1 MLSRILLALILT
13 LTLVVSASSKN
24 IPLRTDP
31 ALQQGALSLKTKDY
45 RGAWNALR
53 SAPDSP
59 EKSFMAGIAALRLEQ
74 WTDASELLGRA
85 ARDLPLLADY
95 ALIGEAEA
103 FKATARYDEALKAVN
118 ALITAWPES
127 LVLRR
132 ARLLRAD
139 ILFVRN
145 DFREALTAYVG
156 FVESYPSGSDSLTA
170 TYQAALCREGLGDDA
185 HAAQDFR
192 NLWLTYPASPVAK
205 PAEES
210 LNRLARRGIVVAPYS
225 PEELFRRG
233 TTLYNLGRYEPA
245 RQAFEA
251 IPLQDQPADF
261 ATKVTF
267 KTAQSLFKT
276 RHYKDAARIFASLLD
291 HELKPA
297 LAADIRFW
305 LARTLDKCGREEEA
319 VATYLAISSA
329 SPPCEL
335 ADDALLEAAFV
346 RKFQGQYR
354 EQGHLLEKL
363 ITTTSDPGL
372 ARRATWEAA
381 WAHYNQGDFK
391 GAAESF
397 KALLPAADYRERAL
411 YWYGRAL
418 EGTGDNEGA
427 RLAFDSL
434 AEENPVSF
442 YGSEVRKKYGLGG
455 ESPTLTPDLAQCL
468 PLPAGYERIKTL
480 ISFGLTDEARKE
492 IAVARKKGNAKKKNL
507 LGLARLCLEMDDYA
521 YAAAIL
527 RTDTPRRITSD
538 TLVQWGLI
546 YPRAFRDAV
555 TAPAASLGVP
565 EELVFSLM
573 KAESSF
579 SPRAVS
585 PVGAVG
591 LMQLMPATARA
602 LADKGGHNGIAA
614 RLTEPA
620 FNISLGIRHLR
631 SLLTQYNGNIVSA
644 VAAYNAGSRTVDR
657 WRKSLTYRSEDEFIE
672 NIPYYE
678 TREYVKK
685 VLAGAELY
693 RRLYRPTA
701 SPVSPPTAPAAGAGR
716 APNDFAAAARGGGAR
731 LPPAD

>member
-1 MLSRILLALILT
+1 MLSRILLSLVLT
-13 LTLVVSASSKN
+13 LTLVVSASSKSLPP
-24 IPLRTDP
+24 ITDP
-31 ALQQGALSLKTKDY
+31 ALQKGALSLKTKDY
-45 RGAWNALR
+45 RGAWDTLQ

-74 WTDASELLGRA
+74 WADASELLGRA

-95 ALIGEAEA
+95 ALLGEAEA
-103 FKATARYDEALKAVN
+103 LKATDRYYEALKAAN
-118 ALITAWPES
+118 ALIAAWPDS
-127 LVLRR
+127 PLLRR
-132 ARLLRAD
+132 ARLLRGD
-139 ILFVRN
+139 ILFARN

-170 TYQAALCREGLGDDA
+170 TYQATLCREGLGDDA
-185 HAAQDFR
+185 RAAQDFR
-192 NLWLTYPASPVAK
+192 NLWLNYPASPVAK
-205 PAEES
+205 QSEES
-210 LNRLARRGIVVAPYS
+210 LNRLARKGIVVAPYS

-251 IPLQDQPADF
+251 IPLQGQPADF
-261 ATKVTF
+261 VTKITF

-276 RHYKDAARIFASLLD
+276 RHYKDAARIFASILD

-319 VATYLAISSA
+319 VAAYLAISGT

-335 ADDALLEAAFV
+335 ADDALLEAAFI
-346 RKFQGQYR
+346 RKFQGQYQ
-354 EQGHLLEKL
+354 EQGRLLEKL

-372 ARRATWEAA
+372 TRRATWEAA
-381 WAHYNQGDFK
+381 WARYNQGDFK
-391 GAAESF
+391 GAAEGF

-418 EGTGDNEGA
+418 EGTGDSEGA
-427 RLAFDSL
+427 RLVFATL
-434 AEENPVSF
+434 TEENPVSF
-442 YGSEVRKKYGLGG
+442 YGSEVRKKYGMGG
-455 ESPTLTPDLAQCL
+455 ESPPLAPDLAQCL
-468 PLPAGYERIKTL
+468 PIPTGYERIKTL
-480 ISFGLTDEARKE
+480 ISFGLNDEARKE
-492 IAVARKKGNAKKKNL
+492 LAAARKKGNARKRNL

-521 YAAAIL
+521 YAAALL
-527 RTDTPRRITSD
+527 RTETPRRITSD
-538 TLVQWGLI
+538 TLVQWGLL

-602 LADKGGHNGIAA
+602 LAVNGTQNGISSH
-614 RLTEPA
+614 LKEPA

-644 VAAYNAGSRTVDR
+644 VAAYNAGSRAVNR

-693 RRLYRPTA
+693 RRLYRPPA
-701 SPVSPPTAPAAGAGR
+701 SPVSPPTAPAAGADR
-716 APNDFAAAARGGGAR
+716 MPNDFAAAGRGGGAP